1 LHSPTTA
8 IEEARAALAMRLRE
22 IRVDAGLPAIELAR
36 RAGWQ
41 RSKVSKIEHARQAPT
56 KADITTWCKHTGALE
71 QVADLV
77 ASLHV
82 VEGMWVEW
90 KRLQRTGMRR
100 LQESFVPL
108 WERTRR
114 FRIYEAGVIPG
125 LFQTAEYAAARIRR
139 VVEVNGIPDDVERA
153 VQARMDRQ
161 RVVFGGDHTFAV
173 VLEDAALYA
182 RIGDTDMMAAQLARL
197 ITVAA
202 LSNVSL
208 AIIPRGV
215 DRTMWASPGFWI
227 YDEERVIVETPSAQL
242 TITQPREIAVY
253 ARTFAELSS
262 MAVVGPA
269 ARRIIADAI
278 TALDR

>member
-1 LHSPTTA
+1 
-8 IEEARAALAMRLRE
+8 MRLRE

-77 ASLHV
+77 ASLHT

-139 VVEVNGIPDDVERA
+139 VVAVNGIPDDVERA

-269 ARRIIADAI
+269 ARRIITDAI